1 MNGYCQYFNAPHA
14 FMSNY
19 CDVNR
24 YTFCKTVLR
33 IAGLPFG
40 KTLRPYLDL
49 RTYSGKK
56 IKRRKNKE
64 EKK

>member
-1 MNGYCQYFNAPHA
+1 
-14 FMSNY
+14 MSNY
-19 CDVNR
+19 CDVNC